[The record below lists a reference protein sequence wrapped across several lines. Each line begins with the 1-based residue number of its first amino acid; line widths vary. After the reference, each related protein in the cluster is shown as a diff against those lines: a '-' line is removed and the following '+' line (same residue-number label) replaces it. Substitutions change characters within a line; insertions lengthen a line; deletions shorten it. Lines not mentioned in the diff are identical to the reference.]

1 VWETALLL
9 ATYLEGRGIDG
20 LGWCESD
27 EDYSG
32 ERQPTGAGACNVQPT
47 RLGKSKREPSPA
59 DADGDAPD
67 ADQPRKKKKHR
78 GEQEKEDNDR
88 APGASMSVRRGRHWP
103 RVLEVGA
110 GCGLLGLVLSHLGA
124 QVVLTEAAEAMGIL
138 TTNVTK
144 KRNLK
149 RLPASASV
157 EALKVDWTSET
168 DINALVRGNP
178 GMFDVIV
185 GTDVIFNIEL
195 VEPLLKLLHRVS
207 HRSPR
212 PLPSLLVCRVCLPTC
227 P

>member
-1 VWETALLL
+1 MWETALLL

-32 ERQPTGAGACNVQPT
+32 ERQPKGAGIQPT
-47 RLGKSKREPSPA
+47 RLGKSKRDAA
-59 DADGDAPD
+59 DADGEAPNV
-67 ADQPRKKKKHR
+67 DQPRKKKKYK
-78 GEQEKEDNDR
+78 GEQEQEDNDR
-88 APGASMSVRRGRHWP
+88 APGASMSMRRGRHWP

-124 QVVLTEAAEAMGIL
+124 QVVLTEAAEAMSIL

-168 DINALVRGNP
+168 DISALVRGNP

-207 HRSPR
+207 HRSP
-212 PLPSLLVCRVCLPTC
+212 PSHPAFLS
-227 P
+227 